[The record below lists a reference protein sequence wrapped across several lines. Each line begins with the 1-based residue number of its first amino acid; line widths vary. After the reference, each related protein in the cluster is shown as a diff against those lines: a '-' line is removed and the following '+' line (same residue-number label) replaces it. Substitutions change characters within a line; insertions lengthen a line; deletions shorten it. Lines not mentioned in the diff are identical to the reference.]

1 VSASDLRRP
10 GQVVWDNHACAPL
23 RPGDTEFLPT
33 LERYRAAGFTAVTL
47 NVGFAEDP
55 AEQQLAMLATFREW
69 LGARPDQYAL
79 IATVDD
85 VRRAAADGR
94 LGVAFDIEGMA
105 LLEGQLPLMA
115 TLYAQG
121 VRWMSITYNKN
132 NAVGGGCQD
141 EDGGLTA
148 FGREVIAEAKRV
160 GMAVC
165 CSHTGHRTAR
175 DVMEMSENPVI
186 FSHSNASAIH
196 KHSRNIGDDLI
207 VACARTGGVV
217 GVNGIGH
224 FLGANDNRVETLVR
238 HLDHMVQLVGPAH
251 VAIALDYVFDS
262 SELDEYVMAHPE
274 LFPASEGY
282 ATGVRMVAPEALP
295 EICDALVRLGYTDG
309 DLEQILGGSLLRVAE
324 QVWRPAH

>member
-1 VSASDLRRP
+1 
-10 GQVVWDNHACAPL
+10 VVWDNHACAPL
-23 RPGDTEFLPT
+23 RPGETDFLPT
-33 LERYRAAGFTAVTL
+33 LERYRDAGFTMVSL
-47 NVGFAEDP
+47 NVGFADNP

-79 IATVDD
+79 ISTVDD
-85 VRRAAADGR
+85 VRQAAADGR
-94 LGVAFDIEGMA
+94 LGVAFDIEGMSV
-105 LLEGQLPLMA
+105 LEGRLERMA
-115 TLYAQG
+115 ELYALG

-141 EDGGLTA
+141 EDGGLTP
-148 FGREVIAEAKRV
+148 FGRAAIAEAKRV
-160 GMAVC
+160 GMVVC
-165 CSHTGHRTAR
+165 CSHTGHRTCR
-175 DVMEMSENPVI
+175 EVMELSENPII
-186 FSHSNASAIH
+186 FSHSNASAIY
-196 KHSRNIGDDLI
+196 KHARNISDDLI

-251 VAIALDYVFDS
+251 VAIALDYVFDA
-262 SELDEYVMAHPE
+262 SELDGYVRAHPE

-282 ATGVRMVAPEALP
+282 TTGLRMVAPEALP
-295 EICDALVRLGYTDG
+295 ALCDALVRLGYTDG

-324 QVWRPAH
+324 QVWRTAS